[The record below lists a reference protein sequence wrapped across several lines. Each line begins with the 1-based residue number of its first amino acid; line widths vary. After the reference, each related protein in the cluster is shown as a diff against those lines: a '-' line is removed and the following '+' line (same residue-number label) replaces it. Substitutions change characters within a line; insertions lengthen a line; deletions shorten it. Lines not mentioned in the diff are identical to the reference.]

1 MLSVDRVSGAALA
14 AFGVAVLWQSRALPL
29 GTLGKPGPAY
39 MPMVLGAL
47 IVVGGV
53 ALAVLGG
60 DSVAARSLRF
70 PEWRHVV
77 AIVVACAFAALGLER
92 LGYRLTIFLVVLF
105 LLAAVERKR
114 PTTAMVVAAVFAVGT
129 FLLFDGL
136 LRVRLPRGPLGF

>member
-1 MLSVDRVSGAALA
+1 
-14 AFGVAVLWQSRALPL
+14 
-29 GTLGKPGPAY
+29 
-39 MPMVLGAL
+39 
-47 IVVGGV
+47 
-53 ALAVLGG
+53 
-60 DSVAARSLRF
+60 
-70 PEWRHVV
+70 VV